1 MPGWGQTAGGVFT
14 RVAVG
19 SALLAPSALGGLSPR
34 GLPARRRPPRPRG
47 AAKKNFA
54 TNLRRDFDGKV
65 SGKVLPKSSPYF
77 CHIFDTSL
85 AQKTNQHRVC
95 SKPSTRDIGFLC
107 VNPKL
112 GSSLAFRVSGPR
124 PRTRNRKSSL
134 DDIRPH
140 WQRCGKTLPQVC
152 HKFATT
158 MGSGRR
164 VAKSRQN
171 YRKACAPSGKVWQKV
186 RLPWA
191 PREPGAKFF

>member
-1 MPGWGQTAGGVFT
+1 MRGWGQTAGGVFT

-54 TNLRRDFDGKV
+54 TNLRREFDGKV
-65 SGKVLPKSSPYF
+65 YGKVLRKSSPYF

-85 AQKTNQHRVC
+85 AQKTNQHRLC
-95 SKPSTRDIGFLC
+95 FKPSTRDIGLLC

-112 GSSLAFRVSGPR
+112 G
-124 PRTRNRKSSL
+124 SSL

-140 WQRCGKTLPQVC
+140 WQRYGKTLPQVC

-164 VAKSRQN
+164 VAESGQN
-171 YRKACAPSGKVWQKV
+171 YGKTCAPSGKV
-186 RLPWA
+186 
-191 PREPGAKFF
+191 